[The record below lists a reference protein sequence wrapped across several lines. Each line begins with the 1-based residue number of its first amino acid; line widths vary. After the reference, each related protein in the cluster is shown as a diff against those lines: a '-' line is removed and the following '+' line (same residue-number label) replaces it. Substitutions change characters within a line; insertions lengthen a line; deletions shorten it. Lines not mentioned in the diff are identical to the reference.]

1 MLASFDL
8 ILRNMVPE
16 SWWSIFCLLATYIG
30 VVLLPGPSLLFLP
43 LHSSINIWKEF
54 VNVSRPLSGDEPKA
68 GSSDHLHYIKIFICM
83 LVFYYIILIFFFGKR
98 KKIAGDNKNESF
110 WLFVCVYILKYLSIV
125 CIFLSIDWAPWGQET
140 CFISLVSSFL
150 ITVLVIHF
158 NLSNIWTKL
167 KSNIRL
173 MVVLLNSAKELNW
186 GIIQMK
192 NLHTFICVL
201 NIDWAVDHIH
211 CWVWPCLIH
220 CSSWKW

>member
-1 MLASFDL
+1 MNQRQDPVTICIISKFSSVCLCFT
-8 ILRNMVPE
+8 ILY
-16 SWWSIFCLLATYIG
+16 WF
-30 VVLLPGPSLLFLP
+30 
-43 LHSSINIWKEF
+43 
-54 VNVSRPLSGDEPKA
+54 
-68 GSSDHLHYIKIFICM
+68 
-83 LVFYYIILIFFFGKR
+83 FFFGKR
-98 KKIAGDNKNESF
+98 KKIAGDSKNESF

-211 CWVWPCLIH
+211 C
-220 CSSWKW
+220 

>member
-1 MLASFDL
+1 MMIHLLPPCHVHWGGSTSWSFSTFSSPPFLHQHQKMWMLA
-8 ILRNMVPE
+8 
-16 SWWSIFCLLATYIG
+16 W
-30 VVLLPGPSLLFLP
+30 
-43 LHSSINIWKEF
+43 
-54 VNVSRPLSGDEPKA
+54 PLSGDEPKA
-68 GSSDHLHYIKIFICM
+68 GSSDHLHYIKIFICR

-98 KKIAGDNKNESF
+98 KKIAGDSKNESF

-150 ITVLVIHF
+150 ITVLVIYF

-186 GIIQMK
+186 GIIQME

-211 CWVWPCLIH
+211 C
-220 CSSWKW
+220 